1 MTPASP
7 NAAVSAAE
15 TGQFHFET
23 VQLSSHF
30 SFVLISDFQFFDL
43 NQSTT
48 DYLIMDSTLDS
59 SLNLQKTLKNIRI
72 SDCLNILGLS
82 NRISRPA

>member
-15 TGQFHFET
+15 TGQFDFET
-23 VQLSSHF
+23 VQFSSHF

-48 DYLIMDSTLDS
+48 DYLIMDSTLES
-59 SLNLQKTLKNIRI
+59 GLNLKKNLKSKEN
-72 SDCLNILGLS
+72 
-82 NRISRPA
+82 